1 MGEVYAVRML
11 HRLKRAASLMRPRAL
26 ARMVTRLD
34 TLDTQSHQLTKELH
48 RQRRDLKQHEA
59 ARTDDARAAAA
70 RQEAAMQRLAELAS
84 SVAGMTTAI
93 ESLHGELKLVRRR
106 AEQTAAVMEGN
117 IADERRLASLPKVLR
132 ADRIGAH
139 IRAAV
144 AAAELQLDPCPHLV
158 VENVLPQDCY
168 DTLVAAIPPRV
179 LFEDRPVNKQQLR
192 LPPTVAPEL
201 SRRVWRFVAEDIV
214 KGALGDCVL
223 ERLREPL
230 TEYLHR
236 FWPGHQ
242 LDDPEVPL
250 GASDGRIILRRAG
263 YVIPPHRDPR
273 WGLITIILYLARPG
287 DPSTWG
293 TQFYRV
299 REDVDATSAVPYW
312 IDAGR
317 CEQVRDVPFVPNRA
331 VVFVNSDGAHG
342 ASIPADAPADFE
354 RYICQWRIGP
364 DALGMR
370 ALMGR
375 LPPAARTAWEG
386 KEGY

>member
-1 MGEVYAVRML
+1 
-11 HRLKRAASLMRPRAL
+11 MRPRAL
-26 ARMVTRLD
+26 ARVAARLN
-34 TLDTQSHQLTKELH
+34 TLDTQSQQLGKALR
-48 RQRRDLKQHEA
+48 RQQRDMEHHEH
-59 ARTDDARAAAA
+59 ARAAAA
-70 RQEAAMQRLAELAS
+70 RAAAGQQDAFAQQLAGLATA
-84 SVAGMTTAI
+84 VTGMSTAI
-93 ESLHGELKLVRRR
+93 GAIQDELVLLRRR
-106 AEQTAAVMEGN
+106 AEQTAAVVEGN
-117 IADERRLASLPKVLR
+117 ATSERRLATLPKVLQPE
-132 ADRIGAH
+132 RIGAH
-139 IRAAV
+139 IRAAL

-192 LPPTVAPEL
+192 IPPVLATEY
-201 SRRVWRFVAEDIV
+201 SRRIWRFVAEEIV
-214 KGALGDCVL
+214 KGPLAASVL
-223 ERLREPL
+223 ERLQGPL

-242 LDDPEVPL
+242 LDDPDVPL
-250 GASDGRIILRRAG
+250 GTSDGRIILRRAG

-273 WGLITIILYLARPG
+273 WGLVTIILYLARPG
-287 DPSTWG
+287 DPATWG

-317 CEQVRDVPFVPNRA
+317 CELVRDVPFVPNRA
-331 VVFVNSDGAHG
+331 VIFVNSDGAHG
-342 ASIPADAPADFE
+342 ASIPADAPAGFE

-364 DALGMR
+364 DARGMKV
-370 ALMGR
+370 LMDR
-375 LPPAARTAWEG
+375 LPPAARAAWEG